1 MINVILGVTTTLIV
15 FTILDHTLARRVKKN
30 KYEPNDYVYVKTI
43 GGPLLAR
50 VEKVVWE
57 SSVSPLVDGPIY
69 YLYYVESETRTHL
82 LESAILCK
90 FKGERL
96 ITNE

>member
-1 MINVILGVTTTLIV
+1 MINVILGAVTALIV
-15 FTILDHTLARRVKKN
+15 FTILGHATARLVKKN

-57 SSVSPLVDGPIY
+57 SSVSPLVTGPIY
-69 YLYYVESETRTHL
+69 HLYYVESETRTHL

>member
-1 MINVILGVTTTLIV
+1 MINVILGAATALIV
-15 FTILDHTLARRVKKN
+15 FTILDHTLTRRVKKN

-57 SSVSPLVDGPIY
+57 SSVSPLVTGPIY
-69 YLYYVESETRTHL
+69 HLYYVESEKNTHL
-82 LESAILCK
+82 PESAILCK